1 MKNRKCIKRLRNAL
15 EEEIQIND
23 NLAPVKAAD
32 RGNMY
37 ERKYHNSKRGYKNF

>member
-1 MKNRKCIKRLRNAL
+1 M
-15 EEEIQIND
+15 EEEIQMDD
-23 NLAPVKAAD
+23 NFTPMKAAD